1 MVRIAGHAA
10 VRTAAP
16 VAIRMRIV
24 AGKHRGR
31 VLAAPKGRDT
41 RPTAARAR
49 EALFNILAH
58 GAFGDGSPLD
68 GAVVL
73 DAFAGTGAFAFEAL
87 SRGAAAAT
95 LLDTDRAAL
104 AAAKAN
110 AQALK
115 EQDAAAILARD
126 AAKPGRA
133 DRAHTLVFLDPPYG
147 KGLAA
152 AALAALAAGG
162 WIADKALV
170 VAEIGAKESLAPPEG
185 FAALDERTY
194 GAAKFVLMRYSPR

>member
-1 MVRIAGHAA
+1 
-10 VRTAAP
+10 
-16 VAIRMRIV
+16 MRIV
-24 AGKHRGR
+24 AGKHKGR

-58 GAFGDGSPLD
+58 GDFGDSSPLD
-68 GAVVL
+68 SATVL

-115 EQDAAAILARD
+115 EVDAVTILPRD
-126 AAKPGRA
+126 ATKPGA
-133 DRAHTLVFLDPPYG
+133 APRAHTLIFLDPPYG
-147 KGLAA
+147 KGLAD
-152 AALAALAAGG
+152 AALAALAANG
-162 WIADKALV
+162 WIGSGALII
-170 VAEIGAKESLAPPEG
+170 AEIGAKESLAPPEG
-185 FAALDERTY
+185 FTALDERTY
-194 GAAKFVLMRYSPR
+194 GAAKFVIMRFSA

>member
-1 MVRIAGHAA
+1 
-10 VRTAAP
+10 
-16 VAIRMRIV
+16 MRIV

-58 GAFGDGSPLD
+58 GDFGDSSPLD
-68 GAVVL
+68 GAIVL

-87 SRGAAAAT
+87 SRGAASAT

-115 EQDAAAILARD
+115 EQDAVTILSRD
-126 AAKPGRA
+126 ATKPGA
-133 DRAHTLVFLDPPYG
+133 APRAHTLVFLDPPYG
-147 KGLAA
+147 KGLVE

-162 WIADKALV
+162 WIGSGALV
-170 VAEIGAKESLAPPEG
+170 IAEIGAKEDVAPPDG
-185 FAALDERTY
+185 FTAVDTRAY
-194 GAAKFVLMRYSPR
+194 GAAKFVLMRWRDAC